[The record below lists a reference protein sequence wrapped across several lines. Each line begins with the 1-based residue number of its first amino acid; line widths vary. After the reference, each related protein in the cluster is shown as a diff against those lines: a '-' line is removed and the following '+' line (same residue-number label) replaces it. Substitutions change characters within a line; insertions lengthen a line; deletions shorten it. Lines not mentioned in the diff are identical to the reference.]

1 MSRQFPSFV
10 TVFAHGTLGLLRD
23 TQTIIS
29 RESSGKRENQNTKS
43 SEDHK
48 IVFLLLLLKIFSFYL
63 FTCPWPSHTA

>member
-23 TQTIIS
+23 TQTTIS
-29 RESSGKRENQNTKS
+29 RKSSGKRENQNTKS

-48 IVFLLLLLKIFSFYL
+48 IVFLLF
-63 FTCPWPSHTA
+63 